1 MDRPPINGTLPKWD
15 FLFDGISTNFKC
27 LAIGKSII
35 IEINVINDES
45 RKIKIK
51 LKSIKQS
58 FLKIVRVN

>member
-51 LKSIKQS
+51 LK
-58 FLKIVRVN
+58 LE